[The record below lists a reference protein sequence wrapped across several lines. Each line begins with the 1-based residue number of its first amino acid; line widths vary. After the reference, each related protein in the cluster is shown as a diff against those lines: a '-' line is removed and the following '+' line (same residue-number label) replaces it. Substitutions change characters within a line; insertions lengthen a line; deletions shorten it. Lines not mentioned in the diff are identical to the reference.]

1 MKVVDLDELNYNLS
15 CLYNFIN
22 INIEN
27 VNLKRNFLDNF

>member
-15 CLYNFIN
+15 CLYNSIN

-27 VNLKRNFLDNF
+27 LNLKRNFLDNF